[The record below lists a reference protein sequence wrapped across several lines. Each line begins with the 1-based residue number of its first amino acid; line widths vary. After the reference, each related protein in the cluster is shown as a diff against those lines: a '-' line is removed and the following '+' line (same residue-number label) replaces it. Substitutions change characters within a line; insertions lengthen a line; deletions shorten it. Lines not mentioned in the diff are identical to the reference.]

1 MAGFFAYS
9 SRLRE
14 VIRPP
19 LHPPAQPGK
28 LKNLC
33 GAPCCLDR
41 GQSQGIK
48 AKKFVRS
55 TLLLRPGPVSG
66 DQKPYDQ
73 NSMRLM
79 IHAYAKKKATPHIFR
94 HSCATHLLKNN
105 ANLRH
110 VQELLGHGS
119 LATTEK
125 YVHLTITDL
134 KEAHRKFHPKER
146 SLH

>member
-1 MAGFFAYS
+1 M
-9 SRLRE
+9 
-14 VIRPP
+14 
-19 LHPPAQPGK
+19 
-28 LKNLC
+28 
-33 GAPCCLDR
+33 
-41 GQSQGIK
+41 
-48 AKKFVRS
+48 
-55 TLLLRPGPVSG
+55 SG